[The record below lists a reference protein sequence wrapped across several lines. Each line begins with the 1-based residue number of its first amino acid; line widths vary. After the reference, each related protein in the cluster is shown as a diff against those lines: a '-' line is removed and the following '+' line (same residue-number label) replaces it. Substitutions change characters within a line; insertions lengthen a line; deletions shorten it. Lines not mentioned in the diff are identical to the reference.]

1 MRATRGA
8 ANRSP
13 QARGSPWRTGW
24 LGPARAKQG
33 PGSALEGLDTRVPG
47 AARKPRSPGVR
58 SSRCDLGR
66 NRFPAS
72 WVRLGSP
79 PSSRSLAAS
88 TLSHRSPEPAP
99 SAGHR
104 GDTQRLVPHSLTPQT
119 ILTLEFPPHEGF
131 HISARP
137 WPSPLWPLCQPS
149 RQTEWGLSHGPAV
162 GWGTTTLFLPTQNWF
177 QDRAGLVELFS
188 VEAARGSLKNT
199 TGPTTV
205 CILESCHP
213 TTHARSIPSGVVE
226 VDAGL

>member
-33 PGSALEGLDTRVPG
+33 PGSAPEGLDTRVPG
-47 AARKPRSPGVR
+47 AAGEPRSHGVR
-58 SSRCDLGR
+58 SGRCDLGR
-66 NRFPAS
+66 TRFPAS
-72 WVRLGSP
+72 WLRLGSP

-104 GDTQRLVPHSLTPQT
+104 GDTQDWFLTPSTPQT
-119 ILTLEFPPHEGF
+119 ILTLGFPPHEGF
-131 HISARP
+131 HSSARP

-149 RQTEWGLSHGPAV
+149 RQTEWGLSQGPAV
-162 GWGTTTLFLPTQNWF
+162 GWGQP
-177 QDRAGLVELFS
+177 
-188 VEAARGSLKNT
+188 
-199 TGPTTV
+199 P
-205 CILESCHP
+205 CSCP
-213 TTHARSIPSGVVE
+213 FKTSFRIAQ
-226 VDAGL
+226 A